1 LRFRRE
7 EEITMSTTTITRT
20 GDAASQE
27 SAYLAELYTSWV
39 ERMAAAPDMDLPT
52 LRSLFEEWHLPT
64 AEPEG
69 VHYRQVDAGGVPA
82 MWCTPDGA
90 ATDRAII
97 WAHGGGYVVGSMHS
111 HRKVAGHLAKA
122 AGVPVLVL
130 DYRRAPEHPH
140 PAQVDDAVAAYRWLL
155 ADQGLAAEHIATT
168 GDSAGGGLCT
178 SMVLALRDAGDP
190 LPAAIMPLS
199 PFYDME
205 ATGDSVTTNAAAD
218 ALVQKDILL
227 AMAGMFLGDA
237 SPRDP
242 LANPL
247 HADPAGLPPMLIQ
260 VGGAETLLD
269 DSTRFAERAT
279 AAGVDCTVEVY
290 PDMQHVFHFLAGRAP
305 EADDA
310 IAAMAAWVRP
320 KLGL

>member
-1 LRFRRE
+1 
-7 EEITMSTTTITRT
+7 MSTTTVKTSSAT
-20 GDAASQE
+20 SEE
-27 SAYLAELYTSWV
+27 SAFLAELYTSWV
-39 ERMAAAPDMDLPT
+39 ERMAAEPQMSLAAM
-52 LRSLFEEWHLPT
+52 RSMFEEWHLPT

-97 WAHGGGYVVGSMHS
+97 WTHGGGYVVGSMHS

-140 PAQVDDAVAAYRWLL
+140 PAPVEDAVAAYRWLL
-155 ADQGLAAEHIATT
+155 TDEGLAPEHIATT

-178 SMVLALRDAGDP
+178 AMVLALRDAGDP
-190 LPAAIMPLS
+190 LPAAVMPLS

-205 ATGDSVTTNAAAD
+205 ATGDSVTGNAEVD
-218 ALVQKDILL
+218 VLVQRDILL

-247 HADPAGLPPMLIQ
+247 HADPTGLPPMLIQ
-260 VGGAETLLD
+260 VGGSETLLD
-269 DSTRFAERAT
+269 DSTRFADRAT

-290 PDMQHVFHFLAGRAP
+290 PGMQHVFHFLAGRAP
-305 EADDA
+305 EADTA

>member
-1 LRFRRE
+1 MTVTKE
-7 EEITMSTTTITRT
+7 P
-20 GDAASQE
+20 SQE
-27 SAYLAELYTSWV
+27 SATLSALYRSWV
-39 ERMAAAPDMDLPT
+39 ERLGAHPDMDLPT
-52 LRSLFEEWHLPT
+52 MRDMFEEWHLPT
-64 AEPEG
+64 TEPAGVTYAE
-69 VHYRQVDAGGVPA
+69 VDAGGVPA
-82 MWCTPDGA
+82 LWCIPEQCA
-90 ATDRAII
+90 ADRVVV
-97 WAHGGGYVVGSMHS
+97 WTHGGGYVVGSMHS

-122 AGVPVLVL
+122 VGARALVL

-140 PAQVDDAVAAYRWLL
+140 PAQVDDAVAAYRWLVSSE
-155 ADQGLAAEHIATT
+155 GIRPEHIATT

-205 ATGDSVTTNAAAD
+205 ATGDSIEGNATAD
-218 ALVQKDILL
+218 VLVGKDILL
-227 AMAGMFLGDA
+227 AMAGMFLGGG
-237 SPRDP
+237 SPTDP

-260 VGGAETLLD
+260 VGGDETLLD
-269 DSTRFAERAT
+269 DSTRFAAKAQ

-290 PDMQHVFHFLAGRAP
+290 PAMQHVFHFLAGRAP
-305 EADDA
+305 EADEA
-310 IAAMAAWVRP
+310 IASLAAWVRP

>member
-1 LRFRRE
+1 
-7 EEITMSTTTITRT
+7 MAMATTTK
-20 GDAASQE
+20 ASTE
-27 SAYLAELYTSWV
+27 SAALADLYGAWV
-39 ERMAAAPDMDLPT
+39 ERMAADPDMDLAT
-52 LRSLFEEWHLPT
+52 MRSMFEEWHLPT

-69 VHYRQVDAGGVPA
+69 VGYREVDAGGVPA
-82 MWCTPDGA
+82 MWCLPDGA

-97 WAHGGGYVVGSMHS
+97 WTHGGGYVVGSMHS

-140 PAQVDDAVAAYRWLL
+140 PAPVEDAVAAYRWLV
-155 ADQGLAAEHIATT
+155 ADQGIAPEHIATT

-178 SMVLALRDAGDP
+178 AMVLALRDAGDP

-205 ATGDSVTTNAAAD
+205 ASGESVTTNAAVD
-218 ALVQKDILL
+218 ALVQHDILL
-227 AMAGMFLGDA
+227 AMAGMFLGGA

-247 HADPAGLPPMLIQ
+247 HADPTGLPPMLIQ
-260 VGGAETLLD
+260 VGGSETLLD
-269 DSTRFAERAT
+269 DSTRFAAKAT
-279 AAGVDCTVEVY
+279 APGVDCTVEVY
-290 PDMQHVFHFLAGRAP
+290 PEMQHVFHFLAGRAP

-310 IAAMAAWVRP
+310 LAAMAAWVRP